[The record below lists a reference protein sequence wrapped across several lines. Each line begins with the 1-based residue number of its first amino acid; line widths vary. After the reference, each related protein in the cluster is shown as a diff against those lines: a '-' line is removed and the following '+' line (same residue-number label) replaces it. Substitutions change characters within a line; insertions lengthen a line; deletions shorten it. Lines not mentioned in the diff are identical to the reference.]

1 MRIGAILSRQ
11 RFVVLLV
18 VGAAL
23 AYLNSFQGAFHLDD
37 ATILADSRLENLSRY
52 VSHLG
57 GMIRPALKLS
67 FLVDRYLWGE
77 SPAGYHLLNLSLH
90 LGSGLFLYA
99 IVLRLINE
107 APARRSAAPA
117 TTVPFWT
124 ALLFLVH
131 PIGTETVTYVSG
143 RATGLMAFF
152 YLAGLYL
159 YLRATGSRPVSSLSW
174 TYLGA
179 IICFLLALLSKEIAV
194 TFPLALLLTEVV
206 ARGRRGA
213 DFRDT
218 FLRFQLPAWGVLAA
232 YLSAAAF
239 HPRYVYLLDVS
250 LGIRPVYEN
259 LLTQSNVVAY
269 ALSLFLFPGRL
280 NFEHDLPLFGSV
292 LAWPTPFALLLLL
305 GLLTSAALLVRR
317 NPLAAFGLF
326 WFFLQ
331 LLPTNSVLPRYDL
344 LSERNL
350 YLPAPGFFLA
360 LVSLWAACVI
370 HLRQSAS
377 ASRWAHTGARVMRI
391 LPVALVPLL
400 VVMTV
405 ARNALYA
412 DPVAFWS
419 DAVHKAPGKARAHVN
434 LGHAYYQVGA
444 YDRAIEEFRFA
455 LSLDRDNPVAQA
467 NLLAAWR
474 RKSAVARDRR

>member
-18 VGAAL
+18 VGTAL
-23 AYLNSFQGAFHLDD
+23 TYLNSFQGAFLFDD
-37 ATILADSRLENLSRY
+37 ATILVDSRLENLSRY
-52 VSHLG
+52 LFHLG
-57 GMIRPALKLS
+57 GMIRPALKFS

-77 SPAGYHLLNLSLH
+77 NPAGYHLLNLFLH

-99 IVLRLINE
+99 IVSRLANE
-107 APARRSAAPA
+107 APARRGGAPA
-117 TTVPFWT
+117 TAVPFWT

-131 PIGTETVTYVSG
+131 PIGTETVTYLSG

-152 YLAGLYL
+152 YLASLHL
-159 YLRATGSRPVSSLSW
+159 YLRATGMRPVSSVAW

-179 IICFLLALLSKEIAV
+179 IGCFLLALLSKEIAV
-194 TFPLALLLTEVV
+194 TFPLALLLTECV

-213 DFRDT
+213 DLRNV
-218 FLRFQLPAWGVLAA
+218 FLRFQLPFWGVLTAF
-232 YLSAAAF
+232 LAAAMF

-259 LLTQSNVVAY
+259 LLIQSNVVVY
-269 ALSLFLFPGRL
+269 ALSLFLLPGRL
-280 NFEHDLPLFGSV
+280 TLEHDLPLYTSV
-292 LAWPTPFALLLLL
+292 FAWPTPASLALLLLL
-305 GLLTSAALLVRR
+305 LTAAVRLVRR

-350 YLPAPGFFLA
+350 YLAAPGLFLA
-360 LVSLWAACVI
+360 LVSLGVAGAAKVGRWI
-370 HLRQSAS
+370 ERPAS
-377 ASRWAHTGARVMRI
+377 ARALRI
-391 LPVALVPLL
+391 LPWALVSLLVALTL
-400 VVMTV
+400 

-419 DAVHKAPGKARAHVN
+419 DAARKAPGKARPHVN
-434 LGHAYYQVGA
+434 LGHAYYQAGA
-444 YDRAIEEFRFA
+444 YDRAIDEFRLA
-455 LSLDRDNPVAQA
+455 LALDRDNPVAQA

-474 RKSAVARDRR
+474 RKGETSAEQR

>member
-1 MRIGAILSRQ
+1 MS
-11 RFVVLLV
+11 
-18 VGAAL
+18 
-23 AYLNSFQGAFHLDD
+23 
-37 ATILADSRLENLSRY
+37 TI
-52 VSHLG
+52 
-57 GMIRPALKLS
+57 
-67 FLVDRYLWGE
+67 F
-77 SPAGYHLLNLSLH
+77 
-90 LGSGLFLYA
+90 
-99 IVLRLINE
+99 
-107 APARRSAAPA
+107 
-117 TTVPFWT
+117 
-124 ALLFLVH
+124 
-131 PIGTETVTYVSG
+131 
-143 RATGLMAFF
+143 
-152 YLAGLYL
+152 
-159 YLRATGSRPVSSLSW
+159 
-174 TYLGA
+174 
-179 IICFLLALLSKEIAV
+179 
-194 TFPLALLLTEVV
+194 
-206 ARGRRGA
+206 
-213 DFRDT
+213 
-218 FLRFQLPAWGVLAA
+218 
-232 YLSAAAF
+232 
-239 HPRYVYLLDVS
+239 
-250 LGIRPVYEN
+250 
-259 LLTQSNVVAY
+259 
-269 ALSLFLFPGRL
+269 
-280 NFEHDLPLFGSV
+280 PLFGSV

-305 GLLTSAALLVRR
+305 GLLTSAALLMRR

-474 RKSAVARDRR
+474 RKSEADRPHNPPVGR